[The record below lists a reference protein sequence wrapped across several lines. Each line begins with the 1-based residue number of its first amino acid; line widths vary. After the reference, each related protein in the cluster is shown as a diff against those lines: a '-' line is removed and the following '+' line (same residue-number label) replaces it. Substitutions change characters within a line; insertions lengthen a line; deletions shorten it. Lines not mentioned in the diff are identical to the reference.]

1 MVSYLDLVIKEKMR
15 CTDSWRNNLEIGGHG
30 ANSQAHIKITQK
42 IVHDGEV
49 NRARYQPEN
58 PNIIATKARSGEVF
72 VFDRTTHESFPKENE
87 KCNPAIRLLGH
98 DKEG

>member
-1 MVSYLDLVIKEKMR
+1 MLKFFKGLIIYPSA
-15 CTDSWRNNLEIGGHG
+15 EIGGHG
-30 ANSQAHIKITQK
+30 ANSQAHIQITQK
-42 IVHDGEV
+42 IVHEGEV

-98 DKEG
+98 DKEGYVKVVC